1 MLLLMLPENQSLGTD
16 LRYSSVRL
24 ITPILGDHFR
34 FVGNSSLIRFR
45 ESAPSHVQAVDRCP
59 ILRQPNFQLPVYL
72 FLVGEAA
79 EGLRKTLAKS

>member
-1 MLLLMLPENQSLGTD
+1 MQSNPIRLFLAAVAAVLVVA
-16 LRYSSVRL
+16 LRSGR
-24 ITPILGDHFR
+24 I
-34 FVGNSSLIRFR
+34 VGNSSLIRFR
-45 ESAPSHVQAVDRCP
+45 ESAPSHVQAVDRSP